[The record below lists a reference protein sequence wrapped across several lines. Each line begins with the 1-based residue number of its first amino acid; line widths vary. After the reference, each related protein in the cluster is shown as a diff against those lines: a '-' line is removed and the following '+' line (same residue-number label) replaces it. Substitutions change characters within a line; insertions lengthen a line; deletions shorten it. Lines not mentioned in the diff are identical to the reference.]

1 MKYSLQKIQY
11 KMRKKLCSIITII
24 LIMGSVLSVNA
35 EERSTGSLTDC
46 DISISCESNGVGIV
60 FNTFST
66 TTADEIGCKDIVL
79 QEKVNGSWRN
89 ITING
94 GSESNS
100 SSYGASAVY
109 TGAVKGR
116 TYRAYCTHYAKYGS
130 TTKTLYNE
138 TGEMVYN

>member
-1 MKYSLQKIQY
+1 
-11 KMRKKLCSIITII
+11 MRKKLSLIITMI
-24 LIMGSVLSVNA
+24 LIMGCAFQVSAAEKSV
-35 EERSTGSLTDC
+35 GSLTDC
-46 DISISCESNGVGIV
+46 DLSISCESNGVGIV

-79 QEKVNGSWRN
+79 QEKVNGGWRD
-89 ITING
+89 IDING
-94 GSESNS
+94 GYERNS

-109 TGAVKGR
+109 TGAVEGR

>member
-1 MKYSLQKIQY
+1 MKKKLAILLSFILLLGTSLQVSANEK
-11 KMRKKLCSIITII
+11 SS
-24 LIMGSVLSVNA
+24 GVLS
-35 EERSTGSLTDC
+35 DC
-46 DISISCESNGVGIV
+46 YISIGAAENGVRII
-60 FNTFST
+60 FETTST
-66 TTADEIGCKDIVL
+66 TKADEIGCKDIVL

>member
-1 MKYSLQKIQY
+1 MKKKIISW
-11 KMRKKLCSIITII
+11 LA
-24 LIMGSVLSVNA
+24 LIMLIGATLQVNA
-35 EERSTGSLTDC
+35 NERAVGYLTDC
-46 DISISCESNGVGIV
+46 TISIGGASNGVRV
-60 FNTFST
+60 AFTTDST

>member
-1 MKYSLQKIQY
+1 MQVAAAEK
-11 KMRKKLCSIITII
+11 
-24 LIMGSVLSVNA
+24 SVGA
-35 EERSTGSLTDC
+35 LTDC
-46 DISISCESNGVGIV
+46 YIGIFSASNGVRI
-60 FNTFST
+60 TFETNST